1 MTSSQRVSCLCFVL
15 LAFQDKL
22 KQKGVE
28 RSRITTT
35 GDKRS
40 VPLSERDTA
49 LHMHGNAVMF
59 LCYTCKPVFFY
70 STTLQKI
77 L

>member
-1 MTSSQRVSCLCFVL
+1 MSSSQRVSCLCVVL
-15 LAFQDKL
+15 LAFHDKL

-28 RSRITTT
+28 RNRITTT
-35 GDKRS
+35 GDKHF
-40 VPLSERDTA
+40 VPLGEHDICV
-49 LHMHGNAVMF
+49 HMHGYEIMMF
-59 LCYTCKPVFFY
+59 LCYRPVFFC